1 MRKQNPI
8 AKTNQW
14 IRIAQALLL
23 VNALIWVV
31 LGIWYFVRFQ
41 DAQPLV
47 AISAIAIMM
56 VANAVV
62 FLAIAW
68 GIGRRSTLAYYFG
81 VLFLIGHIV
90 LTITDQVGL
99 IDFVILMLDLI
110 LLTIFLNKRADLVK
124 GSNAH
129 RS

>member
-1 MRKQNPI
+1 MKKQNPI

-14 IRIAQALLL
+14 IRIAQVLLL
-23 VNALIWVV
+23 VSALIWVV

-41 DAQPLV
+41 DSQPL
-47 AISAIAIMM
+47 AATLAIAIMM
-56 VANAVV
+56 VVNAVV

-81 VLFLIGHIV
+81 VLYLIGHIV

-99 IDFVILMLDLI
+99 VDFVILMLDLV
-110 LLTIFLNKRADLVK
+110 LLTIFLNKRTDLVK